1 MLPATNRFQVCGSW
15 VHMGS
20 EQVDPLVDSDLGVEP
35 AVLGGLPNQNQML
48 QLVGNVPHAMPCE
61 QLASR

>member
-1 MLPATNRFQVCGSW
+1 MLPATNPFPGLRQL